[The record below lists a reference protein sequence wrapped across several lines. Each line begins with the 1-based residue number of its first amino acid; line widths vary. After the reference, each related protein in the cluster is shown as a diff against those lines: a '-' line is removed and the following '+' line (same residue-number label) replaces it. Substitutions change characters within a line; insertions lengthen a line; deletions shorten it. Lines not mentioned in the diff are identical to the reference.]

1 MRSRHVPLSQSDAQQ
16 PSGDRP
22 NGGAGG
28 AGQRR
33 PHRRDPARE
42 RHVLALAVAP
52 RAEALVPMRHDA
64 RVFLQGFG
72 VPDSVVS
79 DVVLSLQEACK
90 NAIRFAHSKR
100 DIDVT
105 VAVGAD
111 AIQLVVHDHGAGF
124 HPSARTRTPATPPDP
139 LAQHGRGLFLIGALM
154 DDVQIVRDHGA
165 VVIMRR
171 RLRR

>member
-1 MRSRHVPLSQSDAQQ
+1 MQQPRNEAQQ
-16 PSGDRP
+16 PRDDRSG
-22 NGGAGG
+22 GGAGG
-28 AGQRR
+28 RR
-33 PHRRDPARE
+33 PRRRDPARE

-52 RAEALVPMRHDA
+52 HPEALVPMRRDA
-64 RVFLQGFG
+64 RVFLQGFDVPEG
-72 VPDSVVS
+72 VVA

-90 NAIRFAHSKR
+90 NAIRFASSER
-100 DIDVT
+100 EIDVT

-111 AIQLVVHDHGAGF
+111 AVQLVVHDHGVGF
-124 HPSARTRTPATPPDP
+124 HPTVRTETPATPPDP

-171 RLRR
+171 CLQR